1 MNQSLEEKKESQ
13 YLVFDAGGSKFCA
26 SLEDISEVLEVIPL
40 RVVPSSEPAFL
51 GIGSLRGQLI
61 SVLDLRKR
69 FSLPEIDSSQ
79 NVILVV
85 ESSHGFVGLKV
96 DRVLSV
102 VGGDAG
108 SFESNPN
115 YQISVPVKFISGVF
129 CQSEEFIPCMAV
141 KTMIE
146 TQKWVHSV
154 DSDAA

>member
-13 YLVFDAGGSKFCA
+13 YLVFDAGGNKFCA

-79 NVILVV
+79 NVMGAADL
-85 ESSHGFVGLKV
+85 ERRYF
-96 DRVLSV
+96 
-102 VGGDAG
+102 
-108 SFESNPN
+108 SF
-115 YQISVPVKFISGVF
+115 F
-129 CQSEEFIPCMAV
+129 M
-141 KTMIE
+141 
-146 TQKWVHSV
+146 
-154 DSDAA
+154 